1 MVAGVEVAGYLEQCL
16 VAAVVVEGEALAWD
30 TAEGAD
36 TWLAAAQAF
45 AYAQNPSDVGAL
57 ACGAS
62 DRDGH
67 RDRPDSDVAACHA
80 GGTAQAVDALLGAAG
95 TAPTAVA
102 VVATAEGSQ
111 PSPQLVVEAVV
122 AAAVAATAA
131 EAAVVR
137 HDGSVD

>member
-80 GGTAQAVDALLGAAG
+80 GTAQAVDALLGAAG

-111 PSPQLVVEAVV
+111 PSPQLVVEAVE